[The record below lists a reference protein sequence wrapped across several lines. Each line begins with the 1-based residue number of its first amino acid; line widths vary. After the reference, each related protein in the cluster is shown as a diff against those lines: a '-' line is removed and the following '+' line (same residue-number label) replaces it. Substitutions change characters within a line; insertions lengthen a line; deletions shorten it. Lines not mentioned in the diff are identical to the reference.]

1 MNLIGGSRKTA
12 MRRATSYS
20 NGTTA
25 DTAIE
30 TVGSQAFSLD
40 LEKRSFCALGMET
53 LSLSGGD
60 LRTRRANQAST
71 AQSSE
76 TSPPASQASLSDRL
90 TPSLISAG
98 LVCGII
104 PTSMRSES
112 GQQILDSVLR
122 PQGKCGVTKTM
133 GLIILEKK

>member
-53 LSLSGGD
+53 LSLCGGD
-60 LRTRRANQAST
+60 LRTRSG
-71 AQSSE
+71 SVYE
-76 TSPPASQASLSDRL
+76 LKLSDELLQRAFKNTVYLL
-90 TPSLISAG
+90 TEQRAFKNTVYLLTETIE
-98 LVCGII
+98 V
-104 PTSMRSES
+104 
-112 GQQILDSVLR
+112 V
-122 PQGKCGVTKTM
+122 
-133 GLIILEKK
+133 